1 MKAIYIVTL
10 EGSEVFHNQS
20 FEGCIESFR
29 DLPIIR
35 KRIKEEHNLEF
46 ENLSAKWIDGYYW
59 KYDNITD
66 NRDIKLIVYKTELI
80 ERD

>member
-46 ENLSAKWIDGYYW
+46 ENLSAKTAIIG
-59 KYDNITD
+59 NMTTL
-66 NRDIKLIVYKTELI
+66 LII
-80 ERD
+80 EILNLWFTKPN

>member
-35 KRIKEEHNLEF
+35 NMTTL
-46 ENLSAKWIDGYYW
+46 L
-59 KYDNITD
+59 ITEIL
-66 NRDIKLIVYKTELI
+66 NS
-80 ERD
+80 

>member
-20 FEGCIESFR
+20 FEGCIESFTYNW
-29 DLPIIR
+29 
-35 KRIKEEHNLEF
+35 E
-46 ENLSAKWIDGYYW
+46 
-59 KYDNITD
+59 YDNITD
-66 NRDIKLIVYKTELI
+66 NRDIKLMVYKTELV